1 MKKGSNAMITCTAP
15 YAFGDK
21 GLDGKVPGGASV
33 VYEVTLDS
41 RIIDHG
47 SQTTDH
53 ALCPLCFLGV

>member
-1 MKKGSNAMITCTAP
+1 MITCTAP